1 MFGNG
6 KELLAFCEENKMSIS
21 QAMIQRECDLFETPE
36 AEARQHMFQQWQ
48 VMESSVADALSQ
60 DLTSMGGLIG
70 GEAKKLMKRQRAG
83 VSVCGDITAKAV
95 AYAMGVLEVNASMGV
110 IVAAPTAGSSGILPG
125 TLKALQ
131 EKHNWDDEQMTS
143 ALFCAAAVGLII
155 SEKATVAGAEG
166 GCQAETGSAAAMT
179 AAAICELVGA
189 SPGVSLH
196 AAAICLKNVMGQVCD
211 PIAGLVEAPC
221 QKRNGIGAANALIS
235 AEMALAG
242 IPSLIPF
249 DEVVE
254 AMGHVGRSLPESL
267 RETALGGVA
276 ATPTGCLYKERL
288 KQDVSK

>member
-6 KELLAFCEENKMSIS
+6 QELLAFCQKENISIS
-21 QAMIQRECDLFETPE
+21 DAMIRRECDLFETTADE
-36 AEARQHMFQQWQ
+36 VQQCMLRQWQ
-48 VMESSVADALSQ
+48 VMESSVEDALSKN
-60 DLTSMGGLIG
+60 LTSMGGLIG
-70 GEAKKLMKRQRAG
+70 GEAKKLMKRQKEG
-83 VSVCGDITAKAV
+83 TSVCGDITAKAV
-95 AYAMGVLEVNASMGV
+95 AYSMGVLEVNASMGV

-131 EKHNWDDEQMTS
+131 EKYHWNDSQMTD
-143 ALFCAAAVGLII
+143 ALFCASAIGLII

-179 AAAICELVGA
+179 AAAICELMGA
-189 SPGVSLH
+189 TPEISLH

-276 ATPTGCLYKERL
+276 ATPTGCAYKDKLRQ
-288 KQDVSK
+288 KI